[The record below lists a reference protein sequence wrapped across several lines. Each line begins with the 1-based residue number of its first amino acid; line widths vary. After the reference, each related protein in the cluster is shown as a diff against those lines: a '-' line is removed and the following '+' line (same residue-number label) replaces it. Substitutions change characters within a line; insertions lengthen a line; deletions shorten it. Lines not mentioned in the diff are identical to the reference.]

1 MTEYMKRPTK
11 SDFQLCLTRFAEA
24 LKKRRAKEF
33 KAHAEEMGELSKE
46 VEAQKQNVRTRPVDK

>member
-1 MTEYMKRPTK
+1 MKRPTK